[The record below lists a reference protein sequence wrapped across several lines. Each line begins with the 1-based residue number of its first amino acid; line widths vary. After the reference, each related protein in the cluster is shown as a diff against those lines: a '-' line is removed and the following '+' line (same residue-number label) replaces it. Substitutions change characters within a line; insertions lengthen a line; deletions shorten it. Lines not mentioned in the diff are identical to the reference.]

1 LARRKFG
8 AIGQKAFKNILYIC
22 WLGLLDA
29 LEEQFWDEYQV
40 DLLTNKGRLI
50 IFLKAHKM
58 LHVITSPKN

>member
-1 LARRKFG
+1 MT
-8 AIGQKAFKNILYIC
+8 
-22 WLGLLDA
+22 

-40 DLLTNKGRLI
+40 DLLTNEGRLI